1 MIKKELQVTNKLGL
15 HARAAAKVV
24 SVASRHDSRI
34 SIGHNN
40 QTVDA
45 KNIMGLMILGATKGT
60 MLEIEIDGPDEQ
72 LALNELEQLFAD
84 FFGEGE

>member
-1 MIKKELQVTNKLGL
+1 MIRKNLQVTNKLGL

-34 SIGHNN
+34 SICHNN

-45 KNIMGLMILGATKGT
+45 KNIMGMLILGATKGT
-60 MLEIEIDGPDEQ
+60 VLEFEIDGPDEQ
-72 LALNELEQLFAD
+72 LALDELEHLFAD